1 MVFTAMHTEPLHHP
15 VFERLT
21 QPCAAFIR
29 HAMLHDLELQLS
41 MHPMAQGLASRVR
54 HFVERGVPYFAP
66 ADAHYRA
73 WAAKAAQLW
82 DELHGLD
89 ASVDAQPAAA

>member
-1 MVFTAMHTEPLHHP
+1 MHTEPLHHP
-15 VFERLT
+15 VFARLT
-21 QPCAAFIR
+21 QPCEAFTR
-29 HAMLHDLELQLS
+29 HALLHDLELQLS
-41 MHPMAQGLASRVR
+41 MHPMTQGLATRVR

-66 ADAHYRA
+66 SDSHYRS

-89 ASVDAQPAAA
+89 ASVDAEPAAA

>member
-1 MVFTAMHTEPLHHP
+1 MSVQTTIHP
-15 VFERLT
+15 VYERLIA
-21 QPCAAFIR
+21 PSDPFAR
-29 HAMLHDLELQLS
+29 HALLHDLELQL
-41 MHPMAQGLASRVR
+41 AQCRHSNALAARVH

-82 DELHGLD
+82 DEVHELTD
-89 ASVDAQPAAA
+89 TEPMPEIA

>member
-1 MVFTAMHTEPLHHP
+1 MHSELTHHP

-21 QPCAAFIR
+21 QQCEAFTR
-29 HAMLHDLELQLS
+29 HALLHDLELQLS
-41 MHPMAQGLASRVR
+41 MHPMSTSLATRVR

-66 ADAHYRA
+66 ADTHYRA

-82 DELHGLD
+82 DELHGL
-89 ASVDAQPAAA
+89 AEMAEAEISAA

>member
-1 MVFTAMHTEPLHHP
+1 MHTEPLHHP

-21 QPCAAFIR
+21 QPCEAFTR
-29 HAMLHDLELQLS
+29 HALLHDLEVQLT
-41 MHPMAQGLASRVR
+41 MHPMTPSLATRVR

-82 DELHGLD
+82 DELHGL
-89 ASVDAQPAAA
+89 AQMLEAETSVA